1 MLPETTPFESNV
13 RAKNHACYVYL
24 ARNGT
29 NFYFEIEY
37 SGTKKLT
44 ALNSKTAL
52 FECTLF

>member
-1 MLPETTPFESNV
+1 MLSETTPFESNV